1 MKRNAGLNVFFK
13 LMTSKAEICHQEKA
27 TFQLNSC
34 LKCSVYWHQ
43 HMPSAFDDLIDKSLL
58 QLQHN

>member
-1 MKRNAGLNVFFK
+1 MYFKKK